1 MHSRNHFRIRYPKIA
16 SPSLKVGKDSFKIHN
31 LSEKGVTVDWV
42 GITLPL
48 KSQEIKGQIHFRDG
62 IVIEVKGY
70 VLRIK
75 RNKVAIRLSDGIP
88 FSIVM
93 AEQRFLIHTFP
104 LQYQ

>member
-1 MHSRNHFRIRYPKIA
+1 
-16 SPSLKVGKDSFKIHN
+16 VGKDSFKIHN

-42 GITLPL
+42 GTTLPL
-48 KSQEIKGQIHFRDG
+48 ESQEIEGQVYFRDG
-62 IVIEVKGY
+62 VVVKVKGN

-75 RNKVAIRLSDGIP
+75 RKRVVIKLSHGIP
-88 FSIVM
+88 FSIVI